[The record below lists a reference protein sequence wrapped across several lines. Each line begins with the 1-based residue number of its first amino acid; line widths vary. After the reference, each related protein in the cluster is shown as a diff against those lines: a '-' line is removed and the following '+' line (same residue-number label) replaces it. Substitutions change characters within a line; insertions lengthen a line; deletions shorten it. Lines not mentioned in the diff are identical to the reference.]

1 MTATRIPLT
10 VVGGY
15 LGAGKT
21 TLLNRLLTGDHGR
34 RIAVVVNDFGD
45 VAIDEALIESDD
57 GTMRALANGCVC
69 CSAVDGLAVALDELA
84 NLEPRPEHLVIEV
97 SGVGD
102 PWAVAQ
108 WGRTPGYELEGVV
121 VVVDPESVDGWLDDP
136 LVGDTVAT
144 QITGADIVLVSRTDV
159 TDPATVT
166 RARDRIGIIT
176 DAPVFDAAAVG
187 VEILLPLDR
196 VGRGGADSH
205 ALHVARSF
213 VPQPTDRAGLD
224 AWLAAAPDGIVRLKG
239 FVDVDGERHVVQRSG
254 RRTEVTR
261 QRPPSTGEPAMTA
274 VAVPGTDPEVL
285 ASWTERISR
294 RAR

>member
-1 MTATRIPLT
+1 MTRADIPLT

-34 RIAVVVNDFGD
+34 RIAVIVNDFGD

-121 VVVDPESVDGWLDDP
+121 VLIDPESIEVWLDDP
-136 LVGDTVAT
+136 LVGDTVAA
-144 QITGADIVLVSRTDV
+144 QISGADLVLVSRTDV
-159 TDPATVT
+159 ADPADVAA
-166 RARDRIGIIT
+166 ARDRIGTVT

-196 VGRGGADSH
+196 HGHGGAAAH
-205 ALHVARSF
+205 AVHVARSF
-213 VPQPTDRAGLD
+213 VPTSVDRVDLD
-224 AWLAAAPDGIVRLKG
+224 AWLAATPPGIVRLKG
-239 FVDVDGERHVVQRSG
+239 FVDVDGERHLVQRSG
-254 RRTEVTR
+254 RRVEVTR
-261 QRPPSTGEPAMTA
+261 QRPPSTGEPVMTA
-274 VAVPGTDPEVL
+274 VAVPGTDPVLL
-285 ASWTERISR
+285 ASWTDLLSR
-294 RAR
+294 